1 MDAVKFGR
9 TITKICDEH
18 NGCENCPFDKG
29 QLTPGADCF
38 EWMIANIN
46 RAVEIAEQWEKD
58 HPAKTRQS
66 EFLKM
71 FPNTLLDD
79 IGVIHVC
86 PNNIDTTIECQ
97 INANRTCNDCRRDY
111 WLQEVE

>member
-9 TITKICDEH
+9 TITRICDEH
-18 NGCENCPFDKG
+18 NGCKNCPFDKE
-29 QLTPGADCF
+29 QLIPGADCF
-38 EWMIANIN
+38 EWMFANIN
-46 RAVEIAEQWEKD
+46 RASEIAEQWAKD

-71 FPNTLLDD
+71 LPDARLDGG
-79 IGVIHVC
+79 GVIHIC
-86 PNNIDTTIECQ
+86 PNAIDTTTPCLIHDN
-97 INANRTCNDCRRDY
+97 INCYDCRRIY